1 MMLKQWLAI
10 IGAMGVAAGAGGCA
24 PKPANGEAPPDA
36 ELVSQDT
43 SGVAKYLGEGGPVDQ
58 FNGKVVGAICQLEEK
73 NKDKL
78 DPNKRLCPKGD
89 PEQVVKPTYPP
100 K

>member
-1 MMLKQWLAI
+1 MTLKQWLAV

-24 PKPANGEAPPDA
+24 AKAPDA
-36 ELVSQDT
+36 ELFAQDT

-73 NKDKL
+73 NKDRL
-78 DPNKRLCPKGD
+78 DPTKRLCPTGD
-89 PEQVVKPTYPP
+89 PEQVHKPTYPP
-100 K
+100 Q

>member
-1 MMLKQWLAI
+1 MKVKQWLAI
-10 IGAMGVAAGAGGCA
+10 IGAMGVVGGASGCA
-24 PKPANGEAPPDA
+24 AKPPDA
-36 ELVSQDT
+36 ELVVQDT
-43 SGVAKYLGEGGPVDQ
+43 SGVAKYLGKGGPVDS
-58 FNGKVVGAICQLEEK
+58 FNSKVVESICQLEEK

-78 DPNKRLCPKGD
+78 DPNKRLCPTGD

>member
-24 PKPANGEAPPDA
+24 PKPANGEALPDA

-43 SGVAKYLGEGGPVDQ
+43 GVEKFLGKGGPVDQ

-73 NKDKL
+73 NKDRL
-78 DPNKRLCPKGD
+78 DPTKRLCPTGD
-89 PEQVVKPTYPP
+89 PEQVHKPTYPP
-100 K
+100 Q